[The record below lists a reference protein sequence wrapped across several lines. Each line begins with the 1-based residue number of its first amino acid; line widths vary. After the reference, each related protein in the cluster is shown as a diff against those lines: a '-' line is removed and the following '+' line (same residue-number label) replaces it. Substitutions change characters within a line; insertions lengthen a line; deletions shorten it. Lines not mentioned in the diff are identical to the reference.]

1 MKEISSA
8 IIVLAGAVTLAA
20 GGIWKSDTG
29 NFAVLVGYGLILAG
43 GIAWG
48 LELFLDLLRRNPHQ
62 RTNRTAPTAFRAR

>member
-29 NFAVLVGYGLILAG
+29 NFAVFVGYGLILAG

-48 LELFLDLLRRNPHQ
+48 LEVFLDLLRKNP
-62 RTNRTAPTAFRAR
+62 PSAR